1 MKRILKIFN
10 IVFLF
15 LFCFT
20 YTNVQA
26 ETTPPQ
32 INAEGCV
39 LIDASTGQVLFGKNE
54 EKVLEP
60 ASTTKVMTALIA
72 LEKCKLDDE
81 VTVKEDFTKID
92 GTAIGLLK
100 GDVLT
105 VQIYF

>member
-1 MKRILKIFN
+1 MKQILKTFN

-32 INAEGCV
+32 INADGCA
-39 LIDASTGQVLFGKNE
+39 LIDASTGQVLYGKNE

-60 ASTTKVMTALIA
+60 ASTTKVMTATYNFR
-72 LEKCKLDDE
+72 KM
-81 VTVKEDFTKID
+81 
-92 GTAIGLLK
+92 
-100 GDVLT
+100 
-105 VQIYF
+105 